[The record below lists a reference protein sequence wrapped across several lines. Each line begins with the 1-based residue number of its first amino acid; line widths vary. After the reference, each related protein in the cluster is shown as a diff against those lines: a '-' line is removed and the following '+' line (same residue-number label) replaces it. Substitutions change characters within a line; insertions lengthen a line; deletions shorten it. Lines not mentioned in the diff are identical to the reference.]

1 MKKNKKDR
9 DILDIQRE
17 RLQMVVDDVK
27 LRDSV
32 MRNYRFKE
40 GSELAEL
47 SDSAIARLDVID
59 NAVFDM
65 LQELVEDDKELEW
78 DMSIIG
84 PVAEYAIQLLKNAGH
99 KASYPGMVVNTDG
112 AVEYEE

>member
-65 LQELVEDDKELEW
+65 LQELVEDDKELE
-78 DMSIIG
+78 
-84 PVAEYAIQLLKNAGH
+84 
-99 KASYPGMVVNTDG
+99 
-112 AVEYEE
+112 